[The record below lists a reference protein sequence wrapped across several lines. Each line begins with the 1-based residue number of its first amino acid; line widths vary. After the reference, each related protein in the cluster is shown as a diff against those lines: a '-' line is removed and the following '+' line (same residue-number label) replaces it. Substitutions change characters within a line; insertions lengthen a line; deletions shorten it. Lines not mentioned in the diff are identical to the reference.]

1 MDKPLSELINL
12 SDTVFEE
19 YRLRAADVRE
29 KYYGKKVFIRGL
41 VEISNICRN
50 DCYYCGI
57 RKSNPNVKRYSMT
70 SSEILSSVKS
80 AYGKGIKSFV
90 LQGGENNLLSD
101 DELCNLIFDIKASC
115 PGSAVTLSLGERTR
129 ESYHRLRASGADRYL
144 LREETASSN
153 LYGKLHPASMSLEN
167 RKKCLYDL
175 AEEGFQVGAGFMV
188 GVPYQTI
195 DDLEEEIKFL
205 HELNPHM
212 IGIGPF
218 ISQKDTPFAS
228 FPDGSAKLTLRL
240 ISILR
245 LEFPKAMLP
254 STTALGTSMNDGRE
268 KGLLFGA
275 NVVMPNITPICYRE
289 NYALYDNKLSTGAE
303 SVEGLS
309 ELCKKISGAGF
320 EPEFSRGDHID
331 FV

>member
-1 MDKPLSELINL
+1 MDKPLNELIKL
-12 SDTVFEE
+12 SASIFEE
-19 YRLRAADVRE
+19 YRLEALEER
-29 KYYGKKVFIRGL
+29 KKHYGKKVFVRGL
-41 VEISNICRN
+41 VEISNICGN
-50 DCYYCGI
+50 DCFYCGI
-57 RKSNPNVKRYSMT
+57 RKSNTNVSRYAMKA
-70 SSEILSSVKS
+70 SEILSSVNA
-80 AYGKGIKSFV
+80 AYKKGLRSFV
-90 LQGGENNLLSD
+90 LQGGENGVYSD
-101 DELCNLIFDIKASC
+101 AELCELVSDIKDSC

-129 ESYHRLRASGADRYL
+129 ESYRELHIAGADRYL
-144 LREETASSN
+144 LREEAASSV
-153 LYGKLHPASMSLEN
+153 LYGKLHPDTMSLEN
-167 RKKCLYDL
+167 RKKCLFEL

-195 DDLEEEIKFL
+195 DDLEEEIRFL

-228 FPDGSAKLTLRL
+228 FPDGSAELTLRL

-268 KGLLFGA
+268 KGLIFGA

-289 NYALYDNKLSTGAE
+289 NYTLYDNKLSTGAE
-303 SVEGLS
+303 SVEGLD
-309 ELCKKISGAGF
+309 ELCRRIEAAGF